1 MLARDHVGD
10 VEELKG
16 STLRLMQRTYKTNYL
31 INAAYPGFAG
41 PCLMSQPSLTALQG
55 LGPKGIRGLAQLWG

>member
-31 INAAYPGFAG
+31 
-41 PCLMSQPSLTALQG
+41 LMQHT
-55 LGPKGIRGLAQLWG
+55 LGSPDPV